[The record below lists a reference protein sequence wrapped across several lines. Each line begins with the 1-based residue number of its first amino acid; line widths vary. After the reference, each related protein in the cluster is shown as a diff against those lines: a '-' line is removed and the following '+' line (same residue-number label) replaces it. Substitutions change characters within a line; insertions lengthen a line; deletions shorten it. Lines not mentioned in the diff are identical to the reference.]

1 MPTGICCRFGAN
13 QQLDHVS
20 GPGYEAHI
28 RGSDYMLCLGM
39 FRISGCKSI
48 YNYISAN
55 NFLFFYFKNL
65 EDLLKEGYLVEFGTE
80 LKYLK

>member
-1 MPTGICCRFGAN
+1 
-13 QQLDHVS
+13 
-20 GPGYEAHI
+20 
-28 RGSDYMLCLGM
+28 MLCLGM

-48 YNYISAN
+48 YNYIRAN

-65 EDLLKEGYLVEFGTE
+65 EDLLKEGYLAEFGTE